1 VAEWLDTSTPAPK
14 TRPSSGQT
22 TGKVAVGRT
31 ILLARRTKTSRCAL
45 GSNPDRRCSPGAY
58 YSKLGKATIC
68 SPSFRTSTIR
78 NVPDSERF
86 AVEREYGIKPGHYGS
101 TLEIDHIVPL
111 ELGGSNDI
119 ANLFPE
125 QLYVRPGY
133 RIKDKLE
140 NKLHALVCA
149 GSMTLR
155 SVRVRISTDWQALY
169 ERVYGVSPSG

>member
-1 VAEWLDTSTPAPK
+1 VSRPGPRVVLCLILFGLVVPA
-14 TRPSSGQT
+14 G
-22 TGKVAVGRT
+22 AVG
-31 ILLARRTKTSRCAL
+31 
-45 GSNPDRRCSPGAY
+45 
-58 YSKLGKATIC
+58 
-68 SPSFRTSTIR
+68 
-78 NVPDSERF
+78 DS
-86 AVEREYGIKPGHYGS
+86 
-101 TLEIDHIVPL
+101 D
-111 ELGGSNDI
+111 DI